1 MPQHTKSKTAI
12 FLLAAAVVVA
22 ISVVALMGR
31 GRQEAGQEST
41 ASAAQSVA
49 VGHALMGRALFEAKC
64 SFCHYVDREE
74 SKLGPGLEGVLK
86 NANLPSSGRPAN
98 PDNIRSQIE
107 SPAGQ
112 MPSFASLSDREV
124 ADILAYLKTL

>member
-1 MPQHTKSKTAI
+1 MPRDTKSTTAI
-12 FLLAAAVVVA
+12 LLLAAAVVVA
-22 ISVVALMGR
+22 IIVVSLIGR

-41 ASAAQSVA
+41 AAAAQSVA
-49 VGHALMGRALFEAKC
+49 VGRALMGRARFEAKC

-74 SKLGPGLEGVLK
+74 SKLGPGLKGVLK
-86 NANLPSSGRPAN
+86 NANLPYSGRPAN
-98 PDNIRSQIE
+98 IDNIRSQLE
-107 SPAGQ
+107 SPVGQ

>member
-1 MPQHTKSKTAI
+1 MPRHTKSKTAI
-12 FLLAAAVVVA
+12 FLLVAAAVVT

-31 GRQEAGQEST
+31 GKQEAGQESMV
-41 ASAAQSVA
+41 SAVQSVA
-49 VGHALMGRALFEAKC
+49 VGRALMGRALFEAKC

-74 SKLGPGLEGVLK
+74 SKLGPGLKGVLK
-86 NANLPSSGRPAN
+86 NANLPYSGRPAN
-98 PDNIRSQIE
+98 TDNIRLQLE
-107 SPAGQ
+107 SPVGQ